1 MSIRWNDKDPI
12 YKQLHSYLTDSIL
25 DGILAEGDAMPSV
38 RQIASEQRINPI
50 TVSKAM
56 QLLVEAKLVEKRRG
70 LGMFVLP
77 GAVDRLVK
85 TQKVQFLETQWPDIL
100 AKMSRLGI
108 SQRDL
113 FEDVK

>member
-1 MSIRWNDKDPI
+1 MSINWNDKDPI
-12 YKQLHSYLTDSIL
+12 YKQLHRYLTDSIL

-56 QLLVEAKLVEKRRG
+56 QLLVEEEVVEKRRG

-85 TQKVQFLETQWPDIL
+85 TQKLQFLEKQWPDIL

-108 SQRDL
+108 SQSDL
-113 FEDVK
+113 FEDAE

>member
-1 MSIRWNDKDPI
+1 MSINWNDKDPI
-12 YKQLHSYLTDSIL
+12 YKQLHRYLTDSIL

-56 QLLVEAKLVEKRRG
+56 QLLVEEEVVEKRRG

-77 GAVDRLVK
+77 GAVDRFVK
-85 TQKVQFLETQWPDIL
+85 TQKLQFLEKQWPDIL

-108 SQRDL
+108 SQSDL
-113 FEDVK
+113 FEDAE